1 MNGGKCTHPQ
11 PTRNGF
17 LVKIAKS
24 TLILALS
31 LLICAFA
38 DTARATNEELHE
50 QVSAV
55 SAGQTIA
62 LSATGNAVFAD
73 IVFPYSD
80 MADQWIASHL
90 LQRAL
95 IFKVTG
101 ADRYGRAIIK
111 TDAQEEMLRDGVA
124 VIYSFDHPPK
134 TWQAA
139 EDAARAAKRGVWGQ
153 EHFVLTP
160 ENAAQHSGEFHVV
173 EGVITRTYDAKS
185 ASYLNFGEHWQSD
198 FSVTIP
204 AKFRRGFKELLP
216 QLREGVRVRIRGS
229 IYEENGP
236 MIKVTKPEQV
246 QIL

>member
-1 MNGGKCTHPQ
+1 MTGREFTHPS

-31 LLICAFA
+31 LLICAFG
-38 DTARATNEELHE
+38 DTDRAINEELHE

-55 SAGQTIA
+55 SAGQTIT
-62 LSATGNAVFAD
+62 LSGTGNAVFAD
-73 IVFPYSD
+73 VVFPDSD

-90 LQRAL
+90 LQHQL
-95 IFKVTG
+95 TFKVIDT
-101 ADRYGRAIIK
+101 DRYGRTTIK
-111 TDAQEEMLRDGVA
+111 SDVQEAMLRDGVA
-124 VIYSFDHPPK
+124 VIYSFDHPSK

-139 EDAARAAKRGVWGQ
+139 EDAARAAKRGLWGQ
-153 EHFVLTP
+153 ENFVLTP
-160 ENAAQHSGEFHVV
+160 ENAAQHKSEFHVV

-236 MIKVTKPEQV
+236 MIRITKPEQV
-246 QIL
+246 QVF